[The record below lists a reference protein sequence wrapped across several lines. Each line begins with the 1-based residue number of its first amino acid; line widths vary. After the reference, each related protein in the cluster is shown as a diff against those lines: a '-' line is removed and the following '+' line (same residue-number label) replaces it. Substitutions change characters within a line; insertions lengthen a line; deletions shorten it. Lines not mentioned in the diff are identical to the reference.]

1 MFMSLT
7 LYVSIWVLL
16 AVVVLVVAG
25 YRMLVARR
33 DDQSLDVTE
42 EDSRV
47 IEEQKQAIKKI
58 RAIDRWGKSLTV
70 LTIAY
75 GLVIAIV
82 YFANVWQEATKLPSR

>member
-1 MFMSLT
+1 MNLDP
-7 LYVSIWVLL
+7 YVSIWVVLMVAVL
-16 AVVVLVVAG
+16 AVVG

-58 RAIDRWGKSLTV
+58 RVIDRWGQSLTV

-75 GLVIAIV
+75 GLVIAVV
-82 YFANVWQEATKLPSR
+82 YFANIWQEATKLPR